1 MRFVRSGFCI
11 FAVGVGLAVGP
22 SLAVAMTPE
31 GGDCIEGAKN
41 AREVVACLQQEMA
54 RQREYLNAALTK
66 ARGQGDPVRVG
77 LLNRM
82 QQAWTAY
89 RDVYCDWRADL
100 FRADKEHGQLER
112 LQCLV
117 DTTERQAQE
126 LEDDGTTLP

>member
-1 MRFVRSGFCI
+1 MRFVQMGLRV
-11 FAVGVGLAVGP
+11 FAVGVGLAAGP
-22 SLAVAMTPE
+22 TLAMTPE

-41 AREVVACLQQEMA
+41 AKEVVACLQQEMG

-66 ARGQGDPVRVG
+66 ARSQGDPTRIG

-89 RDVYCDWRADL
+89 RDVYCDWRADF
-100 FRADKEHGQLER
+100 FRADKEQGQLER

-126 LEDDGTTLP
+126 LEDDGTTPP

>member
-1 MRFVRSGFCI
+1 MRFVRSGLRVFV
-11 FAVGVGLAVGP
+11 VGVGLAAGP
-22 SLAVAMTPE
+22 AHAMTPE

-41 AREVVACLQQEMA
+41 AKDVVACLQQEMN
-54 RQREYLNAALTK
+54 RQRDYLNAALTK
-66 ARGQGDPVRVG
+66 ARSQGDPTRIG

-82 QQAWTAY
+82 QQAWTNY

-100 FRADKEHGQLER
+100 FRADKEQGQLER

-126 LEDDGTTLP
+126 LEDDGTTPP